1 MVSLALLASITDR
14 ILGLPGW
21 LVLSLV
27 FALPALEASAFLGF
41 VFPGEIA
48 VLLGGVVA
56 SQHRVSLWAVIVAA
70 VLGAIIGDSMGY
82 LIGRRWGRSLLHGT
96 IGRLPLIKRELDKHL
111 DTAQAYVRRRKG
123 SRTPRVSR

>member
-27 FALPALEASAFLGF
+27 FALPALEPSAFLGF

-56 SQHRVSLWAVIVAA
+56 SQHRVSLWSVIVAA
-70 VLGAIIGDSMGY
+70 VLGAIIADFMGY
-82 LIGRRWGRSLLHGT
+82 VIRRRWGRSLVHGT
-96 IGRLPLIKRELDKHL
+96 IGRLPLSRRKVDKIV
-111 DTAQAYVRRRKG
+111 DTAQ
-123 SRTPRVSR
+123 